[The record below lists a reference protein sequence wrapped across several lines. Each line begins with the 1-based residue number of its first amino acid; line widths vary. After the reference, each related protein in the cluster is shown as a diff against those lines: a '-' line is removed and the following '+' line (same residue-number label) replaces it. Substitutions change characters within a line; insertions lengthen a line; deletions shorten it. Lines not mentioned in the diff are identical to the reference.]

1 VDTNE
6 EAQELLTRT
15 CERVFV
21 TRGEY
26 RGLQFLAPE
35 LEKEQTL
42 GNLNAFGDRL
52 AAEYAK
58 MKEAKA

>member
-21 TRGEY
+21 ARGEY